1 MKDRTLACYNGMKI
15 GEEYDSVVPMGNT
28 AQYKEL
34 FCSEAEEHLATLSRL
49 ILEIEKDP
57 SDIERYRTLMRSAH
71 TIKGAAAT
79 MGYEEMA
86 KLAHALEDL
95 FHAAERG
102 VFVLDPPAVSVALSG
117 LDRMSASL
125 ASIKQDDRELE
136 TATVAA
142 TVLEVLQRAPA
153 PSLGEISPHALPVAP
168 APGAE
173 VHPAFFYEAPTS
185 IRVDVD
191 RLNALMGLFEEMLML
206 RLKLDTILEPAI
218 EITRSITDP
227 SLKQKIYFIDEF
239 KTLFSELAR
248 SLSETQNELLRIRL
262 VPLQQLFEQFP
273 RMVRDVALREG
284 KKVEFVVEGGDV
296 ALDRTVLD
304 GLGGA
309 LAHLLRNAVDHGIA
323 TEGTIRLSARRL
335 NDRVHIV
342 VEDSGVGVDY
352 EAVRRVAIER
362 GIVTAAEGALL
373 RKAEIADLLFHQ
385 NLSTSPTVTDI
396 SGRGVGLA
404 SVRAF
409 AQEVGG
415 RVSVVSP
422 IKAEGGTR
430 FTLDLPVSLATI
442 EVLLVEASGFTFAIP
457 FTSVIH
463 TITFLRS
470 AIVSSAHQESLL
482 VDGTPLPVL
491 RLSHVLGITFGDR
504 FRKERD
510 SEEDELT
517 GVLILSGGERVVLLV
532 DRTVGEQELLV
543 KSLPPLLRDVKGFA
557 GSTLLPDGRT
567 ILLLDTQGLLHQAFD
582 AILEKR

>member
-1 MKDRTLACYNGMKI
+1 METRSFRL
-15 GEEYDSVVPMGNT
+15 YDPVVSMGNT
-28 AQYKEL
+28 AQYKDL
-34 FCSEAEEHLATLSRL
+34 FCSEAEENLATLSRL

-79 MGYEEMA
+79 MGYTEMA
-86 KLAHALEDL
+86 TLAHALEDL

-102 VFVLDPPAVSVALSG
+102 AFTLDPASVSVALSG

-125 ASIKQDDRELE
+125 ASIKEKDQELE
-136 TATVAA
+136 TGEVARS
-142 TVLEVLQRAPA
+142 VL
-153 PSLGEISPHALPVAP
+153 ALLAA
-168 APGAE
+168 APGETTIAAPPKE
-173 VHPAFFYEAPTS
+173 THVPQGQEQEHLFAYAAPTS
-185 IRVDVD
+185 IRVDVE

-227 SLKQKIYFIDEF
+227 ALKQKIYFIDEF
-239 KTLFSELAR
+239 KTLFGELAR
-248 SLSETQNELLRIRL
+248 SLSETQTELLRIRL

-284 KKVEFVVEGGDV
+284 KRVEFTVTGGDV

-323 TEGTIRLSARRL
+323 TEGTIRLTARRL
-335 NDRVHIV
+335 NDRVHVI
-342 VEDSGVGVDY
+342 VEDTGVGVDY

-362 GIVTAAEGALL
+362 GIIGAEEGARL
-373 RKAEIADLLFHQ
+373 RKTEIADLLFHQ

-396 SGRGVGLA
+396 SGRGVGLSA
-404 SVRAF
+404 VRAF

-422 IKAEGGTR
+422 ISGSGGTR
-430 FTLDLPVSLATI
+430 FILDLPVSLATI

-482 VDGTPLPVL
+482 VDGQPLPVL
-491 RLSHVLGITFGDR
+491 RLSEVLGITFGDR
-504 FRKERD
+504 FRKEKTT
-510 SEEDELT
+510 EGDELM
-517 GVLILSGGERVVLLV
+517 GILISSGGERIVLLV

>member
-1 MKDRTLACYNGMKI
+1 
-15 GEEYDSVVPMGNT
+15 MGNT
-28 AQYKEL
+28 AQYKDL
-34 FCSEAEEHLATLSRL
+34 FCSEAEENLATLSRL

-79 MGYEEMA
+79 MGYTEMA
-86 KLAHALEDL
+86 TLAHALEDL

-102 VFVLDPPAVSVALSG
+102 AFTLDPASVSVALSG

-125 ASIKQDDRELE
+125 ASIKEKDQELE
-136 TATVAA
+136 TGEVARS
-142 TVLEVLQRAPA
+142 VL
-153 PSLGEISPHALPVAP
+153 ALLAA
-168 APGAE
+168 APGETTIAAPPKE
-173 VHPAFFYEAPTS
+173 THVPQGQEQEHLFAYAAPTS
-185 IRVDVD
+185 IRVDVE

-227 SLKQKIYFIDEF
+227 ALKQKIYFIDEF
-239 KTLFSELAR
+239 KTLFGELAR
-248 SLSETQNELLRIRL
+248 SLSETQTELLRIRL

-284 KKVEFVVEGGDV
+284 KRVEFTVTGGDV

-323 TEGTIRLSARRL
+323 TEGTIRLTARRL
-335 NDRVHIV
+335 NDRVHVI
-342 VEDSGVGVDY
+342 VEDTGVGVDY

-362 GIVTAAEGALL
+362 GIIGAEEGARL
-373 RKAEIADLLFHQ
+373 RKTEIADLLFHQ

-396 SGRGVGLA
+396 SGRGVGLSA
-404 SVRAF
+404 VRAF

-422 IKAEGGTR
+422 ISESGGTR
-430 FTLDLPVSLATI
+430 FVLDLPVSLATI

-482 VDGTPLPVL
+482 VDGQPLPVL
-491 RLSHVLGITFGDR
+491 RLSEVLGITFGDR
-504 FRKERD
+504 FRREKTTEG
-510 SEEDELT
+510 DELM
-517 GVLILSGGERVVLLV
+517 GILISSGGERIVLLV